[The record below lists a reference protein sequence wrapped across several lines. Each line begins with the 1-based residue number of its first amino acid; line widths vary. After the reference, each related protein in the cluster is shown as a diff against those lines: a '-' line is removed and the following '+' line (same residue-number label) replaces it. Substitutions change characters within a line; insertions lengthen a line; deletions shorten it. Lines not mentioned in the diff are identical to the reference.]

1 MIVEEWE
8 EGLMC
13 NRWWR
18 TLSFLKKGV
27 VMLPRR
33 QLYFIVSYS
42 SIHVLQ
48 YSTHTRIHARTR
60 TYTSVIALGTLAQ
73 PPSNCTITTHLARR
87 ARNQKTVHQA
97 LRVALYC
104 ALGLRL
110 ALSLSAPWKKPLPS
124 MLAIH
129 GAAICCCCLTL
140 GKYLL

>member
-1 MIVEEWE
+1 MQSLVAHTFVPQK
-8 EGLMC
+8 GRC
-13 NRWWR
+13 NV
-18 TLSFLKKGV
+18 TSSSV
-27 VMLPRR
+27 I
-33 QLYFIVSYS
+33 LYRLL
-42 SIHVLQ
+42 LQ
-48 YSTHTRIHARTR
+48 YTRTPVQYTHTYTR

-104 ALGLRL
+104 AFGLRL